1 MKNRRILTIMTTVLL
16 AVCTLTGGC
25 KNSQAAISAIGA
37 VSSNVSESGFYNM
50 ESAKDNMESAK
61 GNMESAKD
69 NMESAKAAAVFKE
82 ARDYTVYKAVTEKL
96 FREYGKF
103 RVTPWLGEMEDPD
116 RSSREVNGVCYLRLL
131 DFDNDGDLEL
141 YAVCKNEG
149 EENYTGRVYAAENGT
164 DPIFEGPVNSKL
176 GYWIQSIGLVCKGGT
191 KYYVHVCDYPDGRG
205 GKDTMAVYGYD
216 PDHPGEFTY
225 TRISTL
231 EEKQRSDE
239 TWYTEYRIRDD
250 AVSEDWKAYDEAE
263 YNDIEKAWWAD
274 VTADMSLTVRS
285 SSGEVDRDQLIASLT
300 ETMQLITGGT
310 NVEVAEDGNGQN
322 TQSVQENQSPFY
334 GIWCAA
340 TKDEEGAQEIAS
352 AMREYGL
359 PAEVLITTDWSNLN
373 KEKWYVI
380 SAGRYASREEAEKAL
395 PQVKDYYDDA
405 YIKYSGDY
413 TR

>member
-37 VSSNVSESGFYNM
+37 VSSNVSESGLYNM
-50 ESAKDNMESAK
+50 ESARDNK
-61 GNMESAKD
+61 ESAKD

-103 RVTPWLGEMEDPD
+103 RVTSWLGEMEDPD

-250 AVSEDWKAYDEAE
+250 AVSEDWKAYEEAE

-285 SSGEVDRDQLIASLT
+285 SSGEVDRDQLLASL
-300 ETMQLITGGT
+300 
-310 NVEVAEDGNGQN
+310 
-322 TQSVQENQSPFY
+322 ENQSPFY